1 MVDLKTDDEWE
12 RILAEGHV
20 VVYKHSPICA
30 LSLRA
35 LPHIRRFEEQR
46 PDVPVYKVNVIR
58 RRQLADRIAEDLG
71 VRHESPQVIVLN
83 GGEPSWNASHFDVTT
98 EGLLSAMPG

>member
-1 MVDLKTDDEWE
+1 MIDLKTDEEWE
-12 RILAEGHV
+12 RILAEDRV

-35 LPHIRRFEEQR
+35 LPHIRSFEKQC
-46 PDVPVYKVNVIR
+46 PDVPVYQVNVIR
-58 RRQLADRIAEDLG
+58 RRKLSGRIAEDLG

-83 GGEPSWNASHFDVTT
+83 EGKPIWHASHFEVTT
-98 EGLLSAMPG
+98 EGLAAAMPG

>member
-1 MVDLKTDDEWE
+1 MIDLKTDDEWE
-12 RILAEGHV
+12 RILAEDRAV
-20 VVYKHSPICA
+20 IYKHSPICA

-35 LPHIRRFEEQR
+35 LPQIRQFEKQW

-58 RRQLADRIAEDLG
+58 RRKLAGRIADDIG

-83 GGEPSWNASHFDVTT
+83 AGEPVWHASHSDVTT
-98 EGLLSAMPG
+98 EGMAAAIAS

>member
-1 MVDLKTDDEWE
+1 MINLKTDEEWE
-12 RILAEGHV
+12 RILAEDRAV
-20 VVYKHSPICA
+20 IYKHSPICA

-35 LPHIRRFEEQR
+35 LPHMRSFEKLW

-58 RRQLADRIAEDLG
+58 RKKLSGRIAEDLG

-83 GGEPSWNASHFDVTT
+83 EGKPIWHASHFDVTT
-98 EGLLSAMPG
+98 EGLVAALPG

>member
-1 MVDLKTDDEWE
+1 MIDLKTDDEWE
-12 RILAEGHV
+12 RILAEDRA

-35 LPHIRRFEEQR
+35 LPQISRFEKQW
-46 PDVPVYKVNVIR
+46 PDVPVYKVNVVR
-58 RRQLADRIAEDLG
+58 RRKLAGRIAEDLG

-83 GGEPSWNASHFDVTT
+83 EGEPIWHASHFDVTA
-98 EGLLSAMPG
+98 EVLAAALAG